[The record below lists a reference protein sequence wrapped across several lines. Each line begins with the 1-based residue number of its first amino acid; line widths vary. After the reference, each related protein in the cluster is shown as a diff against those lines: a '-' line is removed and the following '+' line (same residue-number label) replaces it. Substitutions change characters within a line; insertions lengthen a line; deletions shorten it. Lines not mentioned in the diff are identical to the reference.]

1 MKWPFACPDWETRI
15 RNGRSLIPDLPLN
28 QREARRAVGIYNK
41 LRIPDVAGTPSF
53 GEAGAD
59 WFREIIAAIFGSYDP
74 ESGVRHVRENFNLV
88 PKKNSKTTNGAAL
101 MMTALLMNRRP
112 RAEFLLTGPTHD
124 VSELAFNQAAG
135 MIECDQDGF
144 LQKRMHVQQ
153 HLKVITDRRT
163 KARLKVKT
171 FDASVATGPKPAG
184 VLVDELHQIGKIA
197 NADKII
203 GQLRGGLVSQLEGFL
218 IFITTQS
225 DDPPAGIFRDELMKA
240 RAIRDGRATGPMLPV
255 LYEFPE
261 DIIKSGA
268 WREPANWAMVTP
280 NRDRSVTIA
289 RLVEDFEAATLAG
302 EKEIRRWAS
311 QHLNIEIGLALKSD
325 EWAGALHWEKNADP
339 TLTLDELLAR
349 SEVVAVGIDG
359 GGLDDLLGLSVLGRA
374 REPEKETNS
383 RKWLHWGHAWA
394 HEGVLERRKDI
405 AARLRDFDADG
416 DLTIVKRVGD
426 DVIEVADIVEHVRD
440 SGLLPEK
447 NAIGVD
453 PVGIGAI
460 VDELA
465 ARDIDASP
473 AAGIIVGIPQGWKLN
488 GAIKTTERKLAG
500 GELIHDGSA
509 LMAWCVGNAKV
520 EPKGNAVTITKQ
532 VSGAAKIDPLMSL
545 FNAVSLMATN
555 PQAQPVIPGN
565 YELPVWA

>member
-1 MKWPFACPDWETRI
+1 M
-15 RNGRSLIPDLPLN
+15 GR
-28 QREARRAVGIYNK
+28 
-41 LRIPDVAGTPSF
+41 
-53 GEAGAD
+53 
-59 WFREIIAAIFGSYDP
+59 
-74 ESGVRHVRENFNLV
+74 
-88 PKKNSKTTNGAAL
+88 
-101 MMTALLMNRRP
+101 
-112 RAEFLLTGPTHD
+112 
-124 VSELAFNQAAG
+124 
-135 MIECDQDGF
+135 
-144 LQKRMHVQQ
+144 
-153 HLKVITDRRT
+153 
-163 KARLKVKT
+163 
-171 FDASVATGPKPAG
+171 
-184 VLVDELHQIGKIA
+184 
-197 NADKII
+197 
-203 GQLRGGLVSQLEGFL
+203 
-218 IFITTQS
+218 
-225 DDPPAGIFRDELMKA
+225 
-240 RAIRDGRATGPMLPV
+240 
-255 LYEFPE
+255 
-261 DIIKSGA
+261 
-268 WREPANWAMVTP
+268 
-280 NRDRSVTIA
+280 
-289 RLVEDFEAATLAG
+289 
-302 EKEIRRWAS
+302 
-311 QHLNIEIGLALKSD
+311 
-325 EWAGALHWEKNADP
+325 ALHWEKNADP
-339 TLTLDELLAR
+339 TLTLGELLAR
-349 SEVVAVGIDG
+349 SEVVTVGIDG

-374 REPEKETNS
+374 CEPEKETKS

-394 HEGVLERRKDI
+394 HEGVLARRKDI

-426 DVIEVADIVEHVRD
+426 DVIEVADIVEHVRG

>member
-1 MKWPFACPDWETRI
+1 MNWVFACPDWEDRI
-15 RNGRSLIPDLPLN
+15 RQGQSLIPDLPLN

-74 ESGVRHVRENFNLV
+74 ETGVRHVRENFNLV

-135 MIECDQDGF
+135 MIECDPDGF

-240 RAIRDGRATGPMLPV
+240 RTIRDGRATGPMLPV
-255 LYEFPE
+255 LYEFPD

-268 WREPANWAMVTP
+268 WRDPANWAMVTP
-280 NRDRSVTIA
+280 NRDRSVTIV

-302 EKEIRRWAS
+302 EKEVRRWAS

-325 EWAGALHWEKNADP
+325 NWVGADFWAAAPAHIASLA
-339 TLTLDELLAR
+339 ELMAR
-349 SEVVAVGIDG
+349 CEVMVVGIDG
-359 GGLDDLLGLSVLGRA
+359 GGLDDLLGLTLLGRERGTGRWLA
-374 REPEKETNS
+374 WS
-383 RKWLHWGHAWA
+383 RAWA
-394 HEGVLERRKDI
+394 HKIALERRKEI
-405 AARLRDFDADG
+405 ASRLLDFEKEG
-416 DLTIVKRVGD
+416 TLTIVETPGA
-426 DVIEVADIVEHVRD
+426 DVAAVADIVTEIEAE
-440 SGLLPEK
+440 GLLAEK
-447 NAIGVD
+447 QAIAVD
-453 PVGIGAI
+453 SVGIVDI
-460 VDELA
+460 IDELTSEE
-465 ARDIDASP
+465 R
-473 AAGIIVGIPQGWKLN
+473 GIALERIVGISQGWKLN

-500 GELIHDGSA
+500 GELIHDNSA

-532 VSGAAKIDPLMSL
+532 VSGSAKIDPLMSL

-555 PQAQPVIPGN
+555 PQAQPTIPAN

>member
-1 MKWPFACPDWETRI
+1 MKWVFACPDWETRI
-15 RNGRSLIPDLPLN
+15 CNGRSLIPDLPLN

-74 ESGVRHVRENFNLV
+74 ETGVRHVRENFNLV

-135 MIECDQDGF
+135 MIECDPDGF

-240 RAIRDGRATGPMLPV
+240 RAMRDGRATGPMLPV

-280 NRDRSVTIA
+280 NRDRSPSRVWSRIS
-289 RLVEDFEAATLAG
+289 
-302 EKEIRRWAS
+302 RRR
-311 QHLNIEIGLALKSD
+311 
-325 EWAGALHWEKNADP
+325 
-339 TLTLDELLAR
+339 R
-349 SEVVAVGIDG
+349 SPA
-359 GGLDDLLGLSVLGRA
+359 
-374 REPEKETNS
+374 
-383 RKWLHWGHAWA
+383 
-394 HEGVLERRKDI
+394 RRK
-405 AARLRDFDADG
+405 F
-416 DLTIVKRVGD
+416 
-426 DVIEVADIVEHVRD
+426 
-440 SGLLPEK
+440 
-447 NAIGVD
+447 
-453 PVGIGAI
+453 
-460 VDELA
+460 
-465 ARDIDASP
+465 
-473 AAGIIVGIPQGWKLN
+473 AAGPHS
-488 GAIKTTERKLAG
+488 TSTSRS
-500 GELIHDGSA
+500 D
-509 LMAWCVGNAKV
+509 
-520 EPKGNAVTITKQ
+520 
-532 VSGAAKIDPLMSL
+532 
-545 FNAVSLMATN
+545 
-555 PQAQPVIPGN
+555 
-565 YELPVWA
+565 